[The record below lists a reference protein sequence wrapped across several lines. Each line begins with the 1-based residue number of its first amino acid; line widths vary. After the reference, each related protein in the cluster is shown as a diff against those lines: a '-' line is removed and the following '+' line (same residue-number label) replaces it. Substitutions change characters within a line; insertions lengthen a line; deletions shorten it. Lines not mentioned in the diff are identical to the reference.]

1 MTLQRIFAIFVAG
14 FGVCAQAEA
23 YDGVAFAG
31 GSVSRD
37 SSAYAGAII
46 ALPGSSL
53 GDGLALKAAAS
64 GGVYDYQSGAGR
76 IDATYYGGVLG
87 LAHQWS
93 GNWGWANLSGGV
105 RFTQTDLSP
114 SDPANEREGRRFD
127 AALGA
132 DGALVEGA
140 WRLGWYAEGGVRD
153 ESYLARLQLTRSVV
167 PDRLRLGV
175 EGMISGDPQ
184 YRAENI
190 GIALSAPLGGD
201 FEIQLS
207 GGAQFQRGLNE
218 HGYFSI
224 GFVKLF

>member
-1 MTLQRIFAIFVAG
+1 MTPGRFVAILIAG
-14 FGVCAQAEA
+14 FAASAQAYA

-31 GSVSRD
+31 GSVGRD
-37 SSAYAGAII
+37 ASAYAGAII

-53 GDGLALKAAAS
+53 GDGLAIKAAAS
-64 GGVYDYQSGAGR
+64 GGAYDYLSGPVR

-87 LAHQWS
+87 LVQQRS
-93 GNWGWANLSGGV
+93 GPWGWANFSGGV
-105 RFTQTDLSP
+105 RLTETDLSP

-153 ESYLARLQLTRSVV
+153 ESYLARLQLTRSVI
-167 PDRLRLGV
+167 PNRLRLGI
-175 EGMISGDPQ
+175 EGTVSGDPQ
-184 YRAENI
+184 YRAENV
-190 GIALSAPLGGD
+190 GVALSAPLGGD
-201 FEIQLS
+201 FELQLS
-207 GGAQFQRGLNE
+207 GGAQFQRGENE
-218 HGYFSI
+218 HAYVSI

>member
-1 MTLQRIFAIFVAG
+1 MTPMRFFAIVLAG
-14 FGVCAQAEA
+14 FSACAQADA

-53 GDGLALKAAAS
+53 GDGLAVKAAAS

-87 LAHQWS
+87 LVQQWS
-93 GNWGWANLSGGV
+93 GRWGWANLSGGV
-105 RFTQTDLSP
+105 RLTQTDLSP

-153 ESYLARLQLTRSVV
+153 ESYLARLQLTRSVIAN
-167 PDRLRLGV
+167 RLRLGL
-175 EGMISGDPQ
+175 EGMVSGDPQ
-184 YRAENI
+184 YRAENV
-190 GIALSAPLGGD
+190 GVALSAPLGGD
-201 FEIQLS
+201 FELQLS
-207 GGAQFQRGLNE
+207 GGAQFQRGQDE
-218 HGYFSI
+218 HGYLSV

>member
-1 MTLQRIFAIFVAG
+1 MIPRRILAMSAAGVAAL
-14 FGVCAQAEA
+14 AQAQA

-31 GSVSRD
+31 GGVSRD
-37 SSAYAGAII
+37 WSAYAGAVI

-64 GGVYDYQSGAGR
+64 GGAYDYQSDAGR
-76 IDATYYGGVLG
+76 IDATYYSGVLG
-87 LAHQWS
+87 LVQQWS
-93 GNWGWANLSGGV
+93 GRWGWANLSGGV
-105 RFTQTDLSP
+105 RATRTDLSP

-153 ESYLARLQLTRSVV
+153 ESYLARLQLTRSII
-167 PDRLRLGV
+167 PERLRVGL
-175 EGMISGDPQ
+175 EGMVSGDPQ
-184 YRAENI
+184 YRAENV
-190 GIALSAPLGGD
+190 GVALSAPLGGD

-218 HGYFSI
+218 RGYLSI